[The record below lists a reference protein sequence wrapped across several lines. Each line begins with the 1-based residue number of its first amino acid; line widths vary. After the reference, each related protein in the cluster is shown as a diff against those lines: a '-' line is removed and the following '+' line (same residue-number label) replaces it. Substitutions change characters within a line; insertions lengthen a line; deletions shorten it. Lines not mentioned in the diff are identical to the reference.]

1 LPDQLL
7 YLKISKLSRSER
19 AFIRDF
25 KNSERTLRIYP
36 PRQDKELQYSDITFW
51 TFIQQFASTFVI
63 VVRHSGDGDEDAK
76 NHLRRAHQFIQMLPF
91 KYVKN
96 RKLSISWQGS
106 GDLNEFVP
114 FLRRGETFF
123 SPSSIKLSNSS
134 LILNK
139 NTKILTFIMGAE
151 ELHLEKCKI
160 SLSEVSNETN
170 YVRTLRRLVMDGC
183 EETVNFVQGLG
194 ESEEL
199 VLRDTV
205 IKLA

>member
-1 LPDQLL
+1 
-7 YLKISKLSRSER
+7 
-19 AFIRDF
+19 
-25 KNSERTLRIYP
+25 
-36 PRQDKELQYSDITFW
+36 
-51 TFIQQFASTFVI
+51 
-63 VVRHSGDGDEDAK
+63 
-76 NHLRRAHQFIQMLPF
+76 MLPF
-91 KYVKN
+91 DYVKN
-96 RKLSISWQGS
+96 RRLSLCWHGI
-106 GDLNEFVP
+106 GDFNEFVP
-114 FLRRGETFF
+114 LLRRGETFF
-123 SPSSIKLSNSS
+123 SPSSITLSNSN

-139 NTKILTFIMGAE
+139 NTKILTFIMGAN
-151 ELHLEKCKI
+151 ELHLEKCKV

>member
-1 LPDQLL
+1 V
-7 YLKISKLSRSER
+7 K
-19 AFIRDF
+19 
-25 KNSERTLRIYP
+25 
-36 PRQDKELQYSDITFW
+36 
-51 TFIQQFASTFVI
+51 
-63 VVRHSGDGDEDAK
+63 HSGEGDEDAN

-91 KYVKN
+91 NYVKN
-96 RKLSISWQGS
+96 RKLSISWQGL
-106 GDLNEFVP
+106 GDFNDFVP
-114 FLRRGETFF
+114 CLRRGEGFF
-123 SPSSIKLSNSS
+123 SPRSITLSQSN

-151 ELHLEKCKI
+151 ELHLERCKI

-170 YVRTLRRLVMDGC
+170 YVRTLRRLVMVGC

-205 IKLA
+205 IKLAQNRSFVPQEHATSLKIENCRFRYLMSEEPRELNVIKIKELIGA